1 MSGIAVSQV
10 GVDIGGKSI
19 LSQVS
24 MDIEVGSWVGVVG
37 PNGAGKSTLLRAV
50 AGDLRYQGSIKIDGV
65 ERDAMDT
72 KARAFALAY
81 VPQRPVYPE
90 GMAVFDYVLLGR
102 TPHMGP
108 LAAEKAEDIGAVWDA
123 LEALS
128 IAEFAERDVSSLSG
142 GETQRVSLARVLS
155 QGTAVLVLDE
165 ATASLDLAAQHEV
178 LELIDEIRLERSITV
193 LSAIHDLTAAAQ
205 FCEKVLL
212 MDDGR
217 AVAQGPVSS
226 VFTEEMLRE
235 VFEPTI
241 RVIEIEG
248 NQVVVSL
255 RSEGNA
261 DVT

>member
-1 MSGIAVSQV
+1 VSTIAVSQV
-10 GVDIGGKSI
+10 SVDIAGKPIISE
-19 LSQVS
+19 VS
-24 MDIEVGSWVGVVG
+24 MDIEAGSWVGIVG
-37 PNGAGKSTLLRAV
+37 PNGAGKTTLLRAV
-50 AGDLRYQGSIKIDGV
+50 AGDLGYQGSIKIDGV
-65 ERDAMDT
+65 ERHAMDT
-72 KARAFALAY
+72 KTRALALAY
-81 VPQRPVYPE
+81 VPQRPAYPE

-108 LAAEKAEDIGAVWDA
+108 LAAERSEDIAAVWDA
-123 LEALS
+123 LRALS

-205 FCEKVLL
+205 FCKTVLL
-212 MDDGR
+212 LDNGKV
-217 AVAQGPVSS
+217 VAQGLASS
-226 VFTEEMLRE
+226 VFTEEILRE

-241 RVIEIEG
+241 RVVEIDG

-255 RSEGNA
+255 RSEGSA
-261 DVT
+261 DAK

>member
-1 MSGIAVSQV
+1 MSSVTVSHV
-10 GVDIGGKSI
+10 GVDIGGKQI
-19 LSQVS
+19 LSGVS
-24 MDIEVGSWVGVVG
+24 IEIDAGSWVGVVG
-37 PNGAGKSTLLRAV
+37 PNGAGKSTFLRAV
-50 AGDLRYQGSIKIDGV
+50 AGDLHYQGSIVIGGV
-65 ERDAMDT
+65 ERVAMDT
-72 KARAFALAY
+72 KTRALALAY

-102 TPHMGP
+102 TPYMGA
-108 LAAEKAEDIGAVWDA
+108 LAVEKPQDIAAVWDA
-123 LEALS
+123 LRALS

-178 LELIDEIRLERSITV
+178 LELIDELRIERSITV

-205 FCEKVLL
+205 FCETALLLDTGKV
-212 MDDGR
+212 
-217 AVAQGPVSS
+217 VAQGPASS
-226 VFTEEMLRE
+226 VFTEEILRE

-255 RSEGNA
+255 RSEGND
-261 DVT
+261 DVN

>member
-1 MSGIAVSQV
+1 MSDLAIEGV
-10 GVDIGGKSI
+10 GVAIGDKQI
-19 LSQVS
+19 LSNVS
-24 MDIEVGSWVGVVG
+24 MAVEAGSWMGIVG
-37 PNGAGKSTLLRAV
+37 PNGAGKSTLLRSMV
-50 AGDLRYQGSIKIDGV
+50 GDLGYDGSIRIDGHEV
-65 ERDAMDT
+65 ASMDT
-72 KARAFALAY
+72 RDRALGLAY
-81 VPQRPVYPE
+81 VPQRPLYPV

-108 LAAEKAEDIGAVWDA
+108 LASEKAEDIAAVWDA
-123 LEALS
+123 LRALS
-128 IAEFAERDVSSLSG
+128 IDKFAARDVSSLSG

-178 LELIDEIRLERSITV
+178 LELIDGLRVERSITV

-205 FCEKVLL
+205 FCKTVSLL
-212 MDDGR
+212 NHGQV
-217 AVAQGPVSS
+217 VAQGSVSS
-226 VFTEEMLRE
+226 VFTEETLRR

-241 RVIEIEG
+241 RVIEIDG

-261 DVT
+261 DVD